1 MRVGKITE
9 NALKRSV
16 LKQIKTEFKGIKSAA
31 VGTDCAFSEG
41 RRTFTTISPVTFDT
55 KEAGYFAVI
64 KAVNG
69 IVSQG
74 LLPDQ
79 VNLGIL
85 LPPEAEESTL
95 KKIVA
100 DAILAA
106 KKCGVIYTGGHT
118 EVTGA
123 VNRPVVTATC
133 VGVLGY
139 DGKTSGDPFFL
150 SKPKAGQE
158 LVITKWV
165 ALEGTAALAIERFD
179 ELTERYPVPFIDDAR
194 GFKDYLLA
202 KEEMEIALE
211 YGISGAHDLSG
222 GGVFAGLWEFASR
235 AGCGLKV
242 DLKKIPLR
250 QESVEICEFF
260 EINPYQLM
268 SGGALLMATD
278 SGEGLV
284 TALEEKGIPTTIV
297 GTLTEGKDRVLVNA
311 DETRFLDLPQAD
323 EILKVLG

>member
-31 VGTDCAFSEG
+31 VGTDCAFSEAK
-41 RRTFTTISPVTFDT
+41 RTFTTISPVTFDT
-55 KEAGYFAVI
+55 RDAGYFAVI

-79 VNLGIL
+79 VNVSIL
-85 LPPEAEESTL
+85 LPADAEESVL

-106 KKCGVIYTGGHT
+106 KKCDVTYTGGHT
-118 EVTGA
+118 EVTA
-123 VNRPVVTATC
+123 SVNRPVVTATC
-133 VGVLGY
+133 VGTLRNDSRRAGAEL
-139 DGKTSGDPFFL
+139 FL
-150 SKPKAGQE
+150 SKPQPGQE

-165 ALEGTAALAIERFD
+165 GLEGTAALATERFD
-179 ELTERYPVPFIDDAR
+179 ALTGRYPVPFIDDAR
-194 GFKDYLLA
+194 GFKDYLFVG
-202 KEEMEIALE
+202 EEMEIALE
-211 YGISGAHDLSG
+211 YGISGAHDLSS

-268 SGGALLMATD
+268 SGGALLIATD

-284 TALEEKGIPTTIV
+284 AALEEKGIPAAIV

-311 DETRFLDLPQAD
+311 DETRFLELPQAD